1 MIKKIATKSQKE
13 LLLFSKKNK
22 LKYLN
27 SKPYPHLV
35 FKNFFDKDFLNKV
48 SKEFPDLS
56 KIKTSINYDNKN
68 EVKFANNNKKIF
80 KKNTRLLFQFL
91 NSFIFQ
97 NHHRH

>member
-56 KIKTSINYDNKN
+56 KIKTSINYDN
-68 EVKFANNNKKIF
+68 II
-80 KKNTRLLFQFL
+80 LLILCQR
-91 NSFIFQ
+91 FIQ
-97 NHHRH
+97 NHELTIKICLFMLLATVI